1 MQMNNRYVQL
11 GALTLGL
18 AILFWLILFL
28 VFGLL
33 HVNLPIGLEIL
44 LAVLGAGLI
53 VYKFFSQRV
62 F

>member
-1 MQMNNRYVQL
+1 MNNRYVQL

-33 HVNLPIGLEIL
+33 HVNLPIGLEVL

>member
-1 MQMNNRYVQL
+1 MNNRYVQL